1 MNIHLALSR
10 FLKRYP
16 WRITAAVLLGAGT
29 ILAGIG
35 LLASSGYLISAAAL
49 RPPILDLMV
58 IIVSVRFFGI
68 SRAVLRY
75 SERLLSH
82 DITFR
87 LLLQMRSLFF
97 RALSNTS
104 ASRLLG
110 FRSGSLLSSITSDVD
125 ELQNY
130 YVRVFTPVIVA
141 VLVTL
146 TSFFFLRAF
155 SPAAA
160 WITLAF
166 LLLNGVAVPLG
177 VRRLAHGLGVRQLH
191 LRSELSHLWVEH
203 SQGILDIRL
212 YGLQNTY
219 IKRNMELCSEISR
232 LERRQSAVTGLQD
245 GLHNWILF
253 SAAAVALFV
262 TAPLVL
268 DGTLSGV
275 MLALVVLSV
284 MASFEATQNL
294 GTAFQY
300 LETTERAAENLLSLT
315 GGLLSYEDRDL
326 TARDLTDQE
335 KDDIRPAKGSGSLNT
350 HEGAGSLLFDNVS
363 FSYGEN
369 TVLDSVG
376 FAIQSGEKAALVG
389 PSGSGKST
397 VVNLLLK
404 FYDPVRGFAA
414 IGDNKLADIQ
424 PDRVRSMIAV
434 VDQFTYLFQDT
445 LRNNLKIARENA
457 GERDLLQS
465 LQDAHLWSWY
475 QGLEKGLDTQLGEH
489 GKQLSGGERQRMA
502 IARALLRNSPIW
514 ILDEPT
520 ANLDTIT
527 EKAIVKIIRQ
537 VTRTRTVLWITHRL
551 VQMEYYDRIYVLENG
566 RISERGRH
574 HQLMRRRGWY
584 SDMIR
589 LQANMLKEEI
599 DTV

>member
-16 WRITAAVLLGAGT
+16 WRITAAVVLGAGT

-87 LLLQMRSLFF
+87 LLLQMRSRFF
-97 RALSNTS
+97 GALSNTS
-104 ASRLLG
+104 ASHLLG
-110 FRSGSLLSSITSDVD
+110 FRSGSLLSSITSDID

-141 VLVTL
+141 FLVTL
-146 TSFFFLRAF
+146 TAFFFLRAF

-166 LLLNGVAVPLG
+166 LMLNGVAVPFG
-177 VRRLAHGLGVRQLH
+177 VRRLARGLGASQLR

-203 SQGILDIRL
+203 SQGIQDIRL
-212 YGLQNTY
+212 YGLHNAY
-219 IKRNMELCSEISR
+219 IKRNEKLCSEISR
-232 LERRQSAVTGLQD
+232 LERRQSTVTGLQD

-253 SAAAVALFV
+253 SAAAVALFA

-268 DGTLSGV
+268 DGALSGV

-284 MASFEATQNL
+284 MASFEATQNM

-315 GGLLSYEDRDL
+315 GGELSFEDSGFASRGRDGIRS
-326 TARDLTDQE
+326 TQE
-335 KDDIRPAKGSGSLNT
+335 SGTRNVQ
-350 HEGAGSLLFDNVS
+350 EGVKSLLFDNVS

-369 TVLDSVG
+369 LVLDSIG
-376 FAIQSGEKAALVG
+376 FDIQSGQKAALVG

-404 FYDPVRGFAA
+404 FYEPARGFAA
-414 IGDNKLADIQ
+414 IGDNKLSDISPGQ
-424 PDRVRSMIAV
+424 IRSMLAI
-434 VDQFTYLFQDT
+434 VDQYTYLFQDS

-457 GERDLLQS
+457 DDRDILQS

-475 QGLEKGLDTQLGEH
+475 QGLENGLDTQLGEH

-527 EKAIVKIIRQ
+527 EKSIVKIIRQ
-537 VTRTRTVLWITHRL
+537 VTRNRTALWITHRL

-574 HQLMRRRGWY
+574 HQLMRRKGWY
-584 SDMIR
+584 SDVIR

-599 DTV
+599 ETA

>member
-87 LLLQMRSLFF
+87 LLLQMRSRFF
-97 RALSNTS
+97 RALSKTS

-166 LLLNGVAVPLG
+166 LLLNGVAVPVG
-177 VRRLAHGLGVRQLH
+177 VRRLARGLGARQRH

-212 YGLQNTY
+212 YGLQNAY
-219 IKRNMELCSEISR
+219 IKRNKELCSEISR
-232 LERRQSAVTGLQD
+232 LERRQSAVTGLHD
-245 GLHNWILF
+245 GLHSWILF
-253 SAAAVALFV
+253 SAAALALFV

-300 LETTERAAENLLSLT
+300 LETTERAAESLLSLT
-315 GGLLSYEDRDL
+315 GGVLSFEDRDH
-326 TARDLTDQE
+326 TGRDLSDRY
-335 KDDIRPAKGSGSLNT
+335 KDDNRPAKESGTSNAQAAASLV
-350 HEGAGSLLFDNVS
+350 FDNVR
-363 FSYGEN
+363 FSYCEN
-369 TVLDSVG
+369 PVLDGIG
-376 FAIQSGEKAALVG
+376 FAIQSREKAALVG

-404 FYDPVRGFAA
+404 FYDPAGGFVSV
-414 IGDNKLADIQ
+414 GDNKLADI
-424 PDRVRSMIAV
+424 PADRVRAMIAV

-445 LRNNLKIARENA
+445 LRSNLKIARENA
-457 GERDLLQS
+457 DDGDLLQS

-527 EKAIVKIIRQ
+527 EKAIVKTIRQ
-537 VTRTRTVLWITHRL
+537 VTRTRTALWITHRL
-551 VQMEYYDRIYVLENG
+551 VQMDYYDRIYVLENG

-574 HQLMRRRGWY
+574 HQLMRRKGWY

-589 LQANMLKEEI
+589 LQSNMLQEEI
-599 DTV
+599 ETA

>member
-1 MNIHLALSR
+1 MNIHTTLSR

-16 WRITAAVLLGAGT
+16 WRITAAVLLGSGT
-29 ILAGIG
+29 MLAGIG

-58 IIVSVRFFGI
+58 VIVSVRFFGI

-87 LLLQMRSLFF
+87 LLLLMRSRFF
-97 RALSNTS
+97 KALSTVS
-104 ASRLLG
+104 AARLLG
-110 FRSGSLLSSITSDVD
+110 YRSGSLLSSITSDVD

-130 YVRVFTPVIVA
+130 YIRVFTPVIVA
-141 VLVTL
+141 VFVTF
-146 TSFFFLRAF
+146 TAFFFLRAY

-160 WITLAF
+160 WYTLFF
-166 LLLNGVAVPLG
+166 LLLNGIAVPVAVRWIARG
-177 VRRLAHGLGVRQLH
+177 TGARQIR

-203 SQGILDIRL
+203 AQGILDIRL
-212 YGLQNTY
+212 FGLQKAY
-219 IKRNMELCSEISR
+219 KKRNEELCNEISR
-232 LERRQSAVTGLQD
+232 LERRQSVVTGLQD

-253 SAAAVALFV
+253 SAAAAALLV

-300 LETTERAAENLLSLT
+300 LETTERAAEHLLSLT
-315 GGLLSYEDRDL
+315 GGDFSM
-326 TARDLTDQE
+326 
-335 KDDIRPAKGSGSLNT
+335 KGQAS
-350 HEGAGSLLFDNVS
+350 EGAGEEQVRPDQESRPMKSQSGENNLMFDNVS
-363 FSYGEN
+363 FSFGEN
-369 TVLDSVG
+369 RVLENVG
-376 FAIQSGEKAALVG
+376 FNIQSNEKAAIVG

-397 VVNLLLK
+397 IVNLLLR
-404 FYDPVRGFAA
+404 FYEPDSGFVAVGADKLSA
-414 IGDNKLADIQ
+414 ISPGHLRN
-424 PDRVRSMIAV
+424 RVAI
-434 VDQFTYLFQDT
+434 VDQFTYLFQDS
-445 LRNNLKIARENA
+445 LRNNLKIAREDA
-457 GERDLLQS
+457 DDGDLLQA
-465 LQDAHLWSWY
+465 LQDARLWSWY
-475 QGLEKGLDTQLGEH
+475 QGLENGLDTQLGEH
-489 GKQLSGGERQRMA
+489 GKQLSGGERQRVA

-537 VTRTRTVLWITHRL
+537 ATRNRTALWITHRL
-551 VQMEYYDRIYVLENG
+551 VQMEYYDRIYVLGDG
-566 RISERGRH
+566 RISQRGRH
-574 HQLMRRRGWY
+574 HQLMRSEGWY
-584 SDMIR
+584 SDMMR
-589 LQANMLKEEI
+589 LQTNMLKEEI
-599 DTV
+599 EPV